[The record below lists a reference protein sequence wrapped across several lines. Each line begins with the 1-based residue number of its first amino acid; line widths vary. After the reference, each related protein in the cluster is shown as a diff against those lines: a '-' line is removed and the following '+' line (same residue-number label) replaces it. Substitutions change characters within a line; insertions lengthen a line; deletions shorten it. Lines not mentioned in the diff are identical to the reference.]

1 MPYGPNLSATG
12 TATATVDA
20 GTGVLYSAGMC
31 AGADAAT
38 ITIRTGGSG
47 GTIIA
52 KLGAGIGLSQQRLFA
67 GGIPYTNLHVTI
79 TGTTPVW
86 EVEYGSGG

>member
-1 MPYGPNLSATG
+1 MDGNNRSVSNNA
-12 TATATVDA
+12 TATADS
-20 GTGVLYSAGMC
+20 GSGVLYSAGLC

-47 GTIIA
+47 GTILC
-52 KLGAGIGLSQQRLFA
+52 KLGAGIGLSAQRNFE
-67 GGIPYTNLHVTI
+67 GGVPYINLHVTI

-86 EVEYGSGG
+86 DVEI